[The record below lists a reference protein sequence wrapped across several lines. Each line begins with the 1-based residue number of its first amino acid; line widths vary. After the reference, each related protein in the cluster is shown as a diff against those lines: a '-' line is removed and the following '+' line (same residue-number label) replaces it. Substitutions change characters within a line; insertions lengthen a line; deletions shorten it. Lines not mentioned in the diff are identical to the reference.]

1 MKPVPVVVPDSLL
14 GNGEDSVSM
23 ADLDRAARSVI
34 DTITVVDIPPQQPVA
49 SADDSAYMISKD
61 RELRLLKYNGAD
73 SLDYDPQQEKYVAQ
87 KPKYYVKNVGLNIEQ
102 DNYMWYLRDYLVLP
116 DVRLAK
122 MQQKAEGKSKEVAA
136 KRTKREKKGLKGFFK
151 NLFKKKK
158 DKPADSTAAPPPPN
172 EQFDFIKPDSLAQPP
187 PEQEPKK
194 EFFGPGQKAPV
205 GQSTDPALDPASDP
219 QDKNKPGIGDAQK
232 KRDDGF

>member
-1 MKPVPVVVPDSLL
+1 
-14 GNGEDSVSM
+14 
-23 ADLDRAARSVI
+23 
-34 DTITVVDIPPQQPVA
+34 
-49 SADDSAYMISKD
+49 
-61 RELRLLKYNGAD
+61 
-73 SLDYDPQQEKYVAQ
+73 
-87 KPKYYVKNVGLNIEQ
+87 VGLNIEQ

-122 MQQKAEGKSKEVAA
+122 MQQKAEGKSKAVAA
-136 KRTKREKKGLKGFFK
+136 KRAKREKKGLKGFFK

-187 PEQEPKK
+187 PEQEEPKK

-205 GQSTDPALDPASDP
+205 GQSTDPALNPASDP
-219 QDKNKPGIGDAQK
+219 QEKSKPGIGDAQK